1 MRSKFVILAVIVTAT
16 VSITAFL
23 YEPVS
28 LLLYRAR
35 EPFFKRPII
44 SGSSRIM
51 VRNDAHGSGEFGTK
65 RHNGRSHSG
74 IDILAPVGTPVYA
87 AKSGRA
93 FRGEVPA
100 GYGKYI
106 MIYHPDGYQ
115 TYYGHLSNWVAAA
128 TKHVR
133 RGELIGYVGKT
144 GNAASRSMQ
153 PHLHFEI
160 RFDGEP
166 QDPHRLMR

>member
-1 MRSKFVILAVIVTAT
+1 MRSKNLTLAVIVAAT
-16 VSITAFL
+16 VFITVFL
-23 YEPVS
+23 YKPVS
-28 LLLYRAR
+28 ILLYGVQ
-35 EPFFKRPII
+35 EPYFKRPII
-44 SGSSRIM
+44 SGSSQII
-51 VRNDAHGSGEFGTK
+51 VRNDTHGSGEFGTK
-65 RHNGRSHSG
+65 RRNGRSHSG

-87 AKSGRA
+87 AKSGIA
-93 FRGEVPA
+93 FRGEVPT

-115 TYYGHLSNWVAAA
+115 TYYGHLSEWVADS

-144 GNAASRSMQ
+144 GNAASLSMQ

-160 RFDGEP
+160 RLHGEP
-166 QDPHRLMR
+166 QDPRGLIK